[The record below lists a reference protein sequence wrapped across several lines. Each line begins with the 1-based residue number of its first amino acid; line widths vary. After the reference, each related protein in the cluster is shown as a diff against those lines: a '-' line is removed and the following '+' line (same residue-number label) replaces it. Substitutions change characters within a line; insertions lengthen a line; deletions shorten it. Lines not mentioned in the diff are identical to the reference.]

1 MAVGRLGVGTIRH
14 LNHLNALSP
23 RNPVKPFKSCLLA
36 IAPAIFAATPA
47 QADEIIGGLYVHD
60 VDTFLTI
67 AGVEDGM
74 DVQLGWR
81 GGRIGKTPLQPYAF
95 AAVNTSGSTNY
106 AAAGVSAK
114 FGKTVFI
121 RPGVGLAVHT
131 GSTKRYQIEGND
143 ELEFG
148 SRVLF
153 EPELGIGVNINE
165 RTSIEAS
172 WVHMSH
178 ATLFSDQNPGIDNL
192 GLRFGLK
199 L

>member
-1 MAVGRLGVGTIRH
+1 MKLR
-14 LNHLNALSP
+14 
-23 RNPVKPFKSCLLA
+23 KFCLLA
-36 IAPAIFAATPA
+36 IVPAVFATTPA
-47 QADEIIGGLYVHD
+47 QADEIIGGVYVHD

-81 GGRIGKTPLQPYAF
+81 GNRIGKTPLQPYAF
-95 AAVNTSGSTNY
+95 AAVNTSGNTNY
-106 AAAGVSAK
+106 AAVGLSAK
-114 FGKTVFI
+114 FGKTIFI
-121 RPGVGLAVHT
+121 RPGLGIAVHT
-131 GSTKRYQIEGND
+131 GSTKGYQIDGNGK
-143 ELEFG
+143 LEFG

-153 EPELGIGVNINE
+153 EPELGIGFNIND

-192 GLRFGLK
+192 GVRFAFK

>member
-1 MAVGRLGVGTIRH
+1 M
-14 LNHLNALSP
+14 
-23 RNPVKPFKSCLLA
+23 KPFKFCLFA

-81 GGRIGKTPLQPYAF
+81 GDRIGKTPLQPHVF

-106 AAAGVSAK
+106 AAVGLSAK
-114 FGKTVFI
+114 FGKKVFI

-131 GSTKRYQIEGND
+131 GSTTKFQIEGND

-153 EPELGIGVNINE
+153 EPELGIGVNIND

-192 GLRFGLK
+192 GVRFGLK

>member
-1 MAVGRLGVGTIRH
+1 MRQ
-14 LNHLNALSP
+14 SP
-23 RNPVKPFKSCLLA
+23 RNPVKPFKFCLLA
-36 IAPAIFAATPA
+36 IAPAIFAASPA

-81 GGRIGKTPLQPYAF
+81 GDRIGKTPLQPHVF

-106 AAAGVSAK
+106 AAVGLSAK
-114 FGKTVFI
+114 FGKKVFI

-131 GSTKRYQIEGND
+131 GSTTKFQIEGND

-153 EPELGIGVNINE
+153 EPELGIGVNIND

-192 GLRFGLK
+192 GVRFGLK